1 MIARGVSEILLSYQ
15 ESESFSSFPTLDVD
29 LMHE

>member
-1 MIARGVSEILLSYQ
+1 MIARGVSGILLSYQ
-15 ESESFSSFPTLDVD
+15 EREAFSSFPALDVD